1 MLTVTTNED
10 SGCIKLLGLTGNKS
24 EGGLISNTTSLL
36 ATPEGEGMDSC
47 SFYSGPSDATIFAF
61 GESGGESCGSVAYS
75 GESCGSIAF
84 SGGGESCGSI
94 ASSGGGSVSC
104 GGGCSYSC

>member
-10 SGCIKLLGLTGNKS
+10 SGCLKLLGLTGGAKS

-36 ATPEGEGMDSC
+36 ATPEGEGYDSC

-61 GESGGESCGSVAYS
+61 GESG
-75 GESCGSIAF
+75 ESCGSIA
-84 SGGGESCGSI
+84 SSGGESCGSI
-94 ASSGGGSVSC
+94 ASSGGSFSS
-104 GGGCSYSC
+104 GGGCNYAC